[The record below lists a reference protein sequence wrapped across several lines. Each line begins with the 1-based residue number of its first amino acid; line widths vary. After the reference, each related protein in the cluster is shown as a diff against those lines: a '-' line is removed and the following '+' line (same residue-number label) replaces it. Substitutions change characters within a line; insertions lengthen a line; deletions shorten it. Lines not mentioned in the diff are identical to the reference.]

1 MAKTLQLNLITPQ
14 KQLLN
19 AVAVEFVAL
28 PALEGELGVLPG
40 HIPMIVQLGYGSLR
54 YKQDGKEEE
63 FAVLGGF
70 AEILHESVNVFA
82 EGAGLADEI
91 DEEEEDNGGLNEF
104 GEVIVE
110 EEKEKV
116 VPAKYATTSGSI
128 VYVEYENGTG
138 FILNYNSFDITTE
151 VNGKTYTVEGMNFV
165 KTK

>member
-91 DEEEEDNGGLNEF
+91 DEEEEKQK
-104 GEVIVE
+104 IKRA
-110 EEKEKV
+110 KESLSKKDADIDFELAEIEIKQALTRMKV
-116 VPAKYATTSGSI
+116 KKRHLG
-128 VYVEYENGTG
+128 
-138 FILNYNSFDITTE
+138 
-151 VNGKTYTVEGMNFV
+151 
-165 KTK
+165 